1 MLIDSVTKR
10 LAITLI
16 NNEKHAFLFHC
27 THGYR
32 NSNIAV
38 NKNYNEYPTRQVRE
52 GPNRGAGAA
61 LPTFKKGRFSYV
73 AELT

>member
-38 NKNYNEYPTRQVRE
+38 NMSYNAIEILIEKCE
-52 GPNRGAGAA
+52 GG
-61 LPTFKKGRFSYV
+61 
-73 AELT
+73 